1 MKPEQLEL
9 PNFSEIVQHLDG
21 GGGGHLD
28 EGEVG
33 VFEVEEDDGH
43 AAQVPFSS
51 RNLKNICRKFFFLI
65 LLFLIKKFVFER
77 EFSQEK
83 IRQEKFSFFDFEL
96 FCFLLKI
103 TFDVKTQEIELDMDK

>member
-51 RNLKNICRKFFFLI
+51 RNLKKYLP
-65 LLFLIKKFVFER
+65 KKT
-77 EFSQEK
+77 
-83 IRQEKFSFFDFEL
+83 FFDFT
-96 FCFLLKI
+96 FFDKKI
-103 TFDVKTQEIELDMDK
+103 CVRARIFTRKDLSREVFFFRF